1 MYAFLVLLLALLQV
15 VDVYTTEQVLK
26 NGVELN
32 TVMNWLFTKFGIR
45 IVLILKALMVV
56 GCGVLIYIIYPMF
69 LIPLSIWYAGWMT
82 WNTYQLYKAK

>member
-69 LIPLSIWYAGWMT
+69 LIPLSI
-82 WNTYQLYKAK
+82 LSLIHI